1 MPLMRKPLFLTM
13 LVLSALLGAFCSSCS
28 GDYCIQCLDPVG
40 ARPPVEGCD
49 DNLEGL
55 ETARAAYELEGFV
68 CIIFEN

>member
-1 MPLMRKPLFLTM
+1 MPCMRKPIYLPL
-13 LVLSALLGAFCSSCS
+13 LALLVVVGASCS

-49 DNLEGL
+49 DDLEGL

>member
-1 MPLMRKPLFLTM
+1 MIRIRFVSSFALL
-13 LVLSALLGAFCSSCS
+13 LVLLPSCS

-49 DNLEGL
+49 DDLSGL
-55 ETARAAYELEGFV
+55 ESARAAYELEGFV

>member
-1 MPLMRKPLFLTM
+1 MIRTYTVYLFA
-13 LVLSALLGAFCSSCS
+13 VLLLLLPSCS

-49 DNLEGL
+49 DDLAGL
-55 ETARAAYELEGFV
+55 ESARAAYELEGFV